1 MACVA
6 GVRRGKGDS
15 GEVTS
20 ALSRNGYAY
29 FPASLAPEFPPP
41 LSFSNACHTGYVLGY
56 LLCRITEV
64 SIRMNHRMLAYIE

>member
-20 ALSRNGYAY
+20 ALSRNGYVY

-41 LSFSNACHTGYVLGY
+41 LPFQKPATQATFRVIFFVG
-56 LLCRITEV
+56 
-64 SIRMNHRMLAYIE
+64 